1 MVART
6 KHEPDVVVVEFIRD
20 GEEPVRELVVG
31 NGERVLLYAVAL
43 LVRRRELR
51 LHDRLTIR
59 EPQEGVDIP
68 A

>member
-6 KHEPDVVVVEFIRD
+6 RIEPDVLVVEFTRD

-31 NGERVLLYAVAL
+31 NGERVLLYAVVM

-51 LHDRLTIR
+51 LHNRLTIR
-59 EPQEGVDIP
+59 EPEEGVDIP

>member
-6 KHEPDVVVVEFIRD
+6 RHEPPILVVEFTRD

-59 EPQEGVDIP
+59 EPEEGVDVP